1 MARDRGNNAQ
11 ANIEQ
16 MHNAASV
23 GATWLNEMPDQNL
36 KQGIA
41 ALNGMMTTLR
51 KSADVF
57 GHQASRIRETS
68 AALGETNNGE
78 RG

>member
-1 MARDRGNNAQ
+1 
-11 ANIEQ
+11 

>member
-1 MARDRGNNAQ
+1 
-11 ANIEQ
+11 
-16 MHNAASV
+16 
-23 GATWLNEMPDQNL
+23 L